1 MTSGSVRLFSYS
13 GRTTA
18 NRGTMNPIFTRTAR
32 LIGSAGVSLLQ
43 TKTVAVL
50 GLGGVGSFT
59 AEALVRAGIGHLI
72 FIDGDV
78 VDMTN
83 LNRQL
88 VANLTTVGRP
98 KAEVAAERARR
109 IDPDVDVRPLVSF
122 LRPDDDHFIETLEA
136 DFIIDAID
144 DIPAKIAIA
153 KTCRRLA
160 IPEAAAMGTGNRLHP
175 ELLEIADISKTSVCP
190 LARKVRRL
198 LRAEGITHLPV
209 VYSKEIPQKP
219 EGEGHAPGS
228 ISFVPPV
235 AGMILAGMAVR
246 HFLEENT

>member
-1 MTSGSVRLFSYS
+1 
-13 GRTTA
+13 
-18 NRGTMNPIFTRTAR
+18 MNPIFTRTAR

-43 TKTVAVL
+43 TKTIAVF
-50 GLGGVGSFT
+50 GLGGVGSFAT
-59 AEALVRAGIGHLI
+59 EALARAGVGHLI
-72 FIDGDV
+72 FIDGDI
-78 VDMTN
+78 VDVTN

-88 VANLTTVGRP
+88 VADLTTVGRP

-109 IDPDVDVRPLVSF
+109 IDPSVDVRPLVSF
-122 LRPDDDHFIETLEA
+122 LKPDDDHFIEQLGA
-136 DFIIDAID
+136 DFVIDAID
-144 DIPAKIAIA
+144 DISAKIAIA
-153 KTCRRLA
+153 RHCRRLA

-198 LRAEGITHLPV
+198 LRVEGIAHLPV

-219 EGEGHAPGS
+219 EGDGHTPGS

-246 HFLEENT
+246 HFLEANE

>member
-1 MTSGSVRLFSYS
+1 
-13 GRTTA
+13 
-18 NRGTMNPIFTRTAR
+18 MNPIFTRTAR

-43 TKTVAVL
+43 AKTVAVF
-50 GLGGVGSFT
+50 GLGGVGSFA
-59 AEALVRAGIGHLI
+59 AEALARAGVGHLI
-72 FIDGDV
+72 LIDGDV
-78 VDMTN
+78 VDITN

-88 VANLTTVGRP
+88 VADLTTVDRP

-109 IDPDVDVRPLVSF
+109 IDPAIDVRPLVSF
-122 LRPDDDHFIETLEA
+122 LKPDDDDFIETLGA
-136 DFIIDAID
+136 DFVIDAID

-153 KTCRRLA
+153 KSCRRLG

-198 LRAEGITHLPV
+198 LRAEGIAHLPV
-209 VYSKEIPQKP
+209 VYSQEIPRKP
-219 EGEGHAPGS
+219 DGEGHAPGS

-246 HFLEENT
+246 HFLEAHDK